1 MICTFFPHSVG
12 HLGWMWT
19 KLMVFKLEFCP
30 WVPYSCLSSHR
41 WFLVFLYL
49 QEGGLSSLSS
59 AVLYLVAAISDSF
72 ATSWTIARQ
81 APLFMGILQARTLSA
96 LPCTRPGDHR
106 DLGIE
111 PRSPTLQVD
120 TLPSELPGKHT
131 TPPPTPCL
139 SLSYF
144 CSNWRIHLH
153 P

>member
-81 APLFMGILQARTLSA
+81 APLFMGILQARTLECIAMHSSRGSSW
-96 LPCTRPGDHR
+96 PR
-106 DLGIE
+106 D
-111 PRSPTLQVD
+111 RTQVSHIAGGYF
-120 TLPSELPGKHT
+120 TIWIAREAHH
-131 TPPPTPCL
+131 PTPHSLPL
-139 SLSYF
+139 SLILLF
-144 CSNWRIHLH
+144 
-153 P
+153 